1 MFELLLRL
9 KGNYLWPAMWSAR
22 FGDDGPGLANA
33 KLADE
38 YGIIMGMSHHE
49 PCLRQGE
56 EYKYLRGKD
65 SVYGDAWNFRTNR
78 EGIIRFWK
86 DGLLRRGKFEN
97 VITLG
102 MRCLLYTSSGNRYTD
117 VSPLCGND
125 THDAADYLH
134 LSVFTEIFCH
144 RSYTRWRKRIIP
156 YKSEGAYAIPS
167 CRCPLKTV

>member
-1 MFELLLRL
+1 MNGIPDSLEESAQLDGAGYTTIFLKIYCPLCKPVFATVALFVAVGQWNSWFDAMLYNRMNSDLTTLQYELMKLLSSVTNQ
-9 KGNYLWPAMWSAR
+9 GTSAE
-22 FGDDGPGLANA
+22 A
-33 KLADE
+33 
-38 YGIIMGMSHHE
+38 HE
-49 PCLRQGE
+49 EC
-56 EYKYLRGKD
+56 
-65 SVYGDAWNFRTNR
+65 
-78 EGIIRFWK
+78 
-86 DGLLRRGKFEN
+86 
-97 VITLG
+97 
-102 MRCLLYTSSGNRYTD
+102 SGNRYTD